1 MLTYVA
7 VAIGGAVGACLR
19 YATNELALNVFGKA
33 FPFGTLVV
41 NILGSFVLGLLYAL
55 LSNGVLAV
63 SPWRA
68 LVTIGLIGA
77 FTTFSTFSLDT
88 VLLLQQGD
96 WLKAIANVLL
106 NVLLCLTLA
115 WLGLKL
121 GSMK

>member
-1 MLTYVA
+1 MWTYLA
-7 VAIGGAVGACLR
+7 IAIGGASGACLR
-19 YATNELALNVFGKA
+19 YACNELMLNVLGKA
-33 FPFGTLVV
+33 FPFGTLLV
-41 NILGSFVLGLLYAL
+41 NILGSFMLGLLYGMFSSGYIA
-55 LSNGVLAV
+55 A

-68 LVTIGLIGA
+68 LISIGLLGA

-96 WLKAIANVLL
+96 WIKAIANVLL

-115 WLGLKL
+115 WFGLKL

>member
-1 MLTYVA
+1 MWTYLA
-7 VAIGGAVGACLR
+7 IAIGGASGACLR
-19 YATNELALNVFGKA
+19 YACNELMLNVLGKA
-33 FPFGTLVV
+33 FPFGTLLV
-41 NILGSFVLGLLYAL
+41 NILGSFMLGLLYGMFSSGYIA
-55 LSNGVLAV
+55 A

-68 LVTIGLIGA
+68 LISIGLLGA

-96 WLKAIANVLL
+96 WIKAIANVLL